1 MKREHFIPFDKEIIL
16 HEQIKEHNFDSQ
28 QVTQI
33 TKLFEILEHYFH
45 YEGFNFNKVIKKNYV
60 FFDPDK
66 IPEEKL
72 AYSTTPNIAEF
83 KDNLS
88 TVLKRGNY
96 TQLENSVIEDALV
109 NDDLIGLK
117 LKITFDYFK
126 EYRVYC
132 RGVDTYTEKTR
143 HWFFW
148 KREKQLETFERVIIY
163 IEYKDKKYFED
174 QKIKLEKLSFEP
186 SSIILK
192 SFKRVPKNDIETI
205 FPNAIPVM
213 SLKDKLLLWIPAL
226 GGGIPLITTKVVP
239 PLLAM
244 YAAYKANESL
254 TSNVIKT
261 QLIQGVIALGL
272 IGAYLFRQYK
282 RFLTKKIEFSKMLS
296 DSLYF
301 KNIANNSGV
310 FPAIIDTAEDEELKE
325 TILAYTFL
333 LMSKEPLSAKELDE
347 KIEEW
352 FQSKFNKDI
361 DFDVEDALKKLEKLK
376 IGMQDN
382 GKWTVIPIENAL
394 AKVDEIWDSI
404 FTYNN

>member
-16 HEQIKEHNFDSQ
+16 HEQIKEHNFDSK

-148 KREKQLETFERVIIY
+148 KREKQLETFERVIVY

>member
-1 MKREHFIPFDKEIIL
+1 MKRENFIPFDKEIIL
-16 HEQIKEHNFDSQ
+16 QEQIKEHNFNSE
-28 QVTQI
+28 QVIQI
-33 TKLFEILEHYFH
+33 SKLFEILEHYFH
-45 YEGFNFNKVIKKNYV
+45 YEGFTFNKVIKKNYV

-72 AYSTTPNIAEF
+72 AYNTTPNIAEF
-83 KDNLS
+83 KENLS
-88 TVLKRGNY
+88 AVLKRGNY
-96 TQLENSVIEDALV
+96 TQLENSVIEDAMV
-109 NDDLIGLK
+109 NDDLIGLQ
-117 LKITFDYFK
+117 LKINFDYFK

-132 RGVDTYTEKTR
+132 RGVDTYTEATR

-163 IEYKDKKYFED
+163 IEYKDKNYFED

-205 FPNAIPVM
+205 FPYATPVM

-261 QLIQGVIALGL
+261 QLVQGLIALGL

-310 FPAIIDTAEDEELKE
+310 FPAIIDAAEEEELKE
-325 TILAYTFL
+325 TSLAYTFL
-333 LMSKEPLSAKELDE
+333 LMSKEPITAKELDDN
-347 KIEEW
+347 IEEW
-352 FQSKFNKDI
+352 FKKKFNKDI
-361 DFDVEDALKKLEKLK
+361 DFDVEDALKKLEKLR
-376 IGMQDN
+376 IGIQSN

-394 AKVDEIWDSI
+394 ANVDEIWDSI
-404 FTYNN
+404 FTYNE

>member
-1 MKREHFIPFDKEIIL
+1 MKRENFIPFDKEIIL
-16 HEQIKEHNFDSQ
+16 QEQIKEHNFNSE
-28 QVTQI
+28 QVIQI
-33 TKLFEILEHYFH
+33 SKLFEILEHYFH
-45 YEGFNFNKVIKKNYV
+45 YEGFTFNKVIKKNYV

-72 AYSTTPNIAEF
+72 AYNTTPNIAEF
-83 KDNLS
+83 KENLS
-88 TVLKRGNY
+88 AVLKRGNY
-96 TQLENSVIEDALV
+96 TQLENSVIEDAMV
-109 NDDLIGLK
+109 NDDLIGLQ
-117 LKITFDYFK
+117 LKINFDYFK

-132 RGVDTYTEKTR
+132 RGVDTYTEATR

-163 IEYKDKKYFED
+163 IEYKDKNYFED

-205 FPNAIPVM
+205 FPYATPVM

-261 QLIQGVIALGL
+261 QLVQGLIALGL

-310 FPAIIDTAEDEELKE
+310 FPAIIDAAEEEELKE

-333 LMSKEPLSAKELDE
+333 LMSKEPITAKELDDN
-347 KIEEW
+347 IEEW
-352 FQSKFNKDI
+352 FKKKFNKDI
-361 DFDVEDALKKLEKLK
+361 DFDVEDALKKLEKLR
-376 IGMQDN
+376 IGFQSN

-394 AKVDEIWDSI
+394 ANVDEIWDSI
-404 FTYNN
+404 FTYNE

>member
-16 HEQIKEHNFDSQ
+16 QEQIKEHNFNSE
-28 QVTQI
+28 QVIQI
-33 TKLFEILEHYFH
+33 SKLFEILEHYFH
-45 YEGFNFNKVIKKNYV
+45 YEGFTFNKVIKKNYV

-72 AYSTTPNIAEF
+72 AYNTTPNIAEF
-83 KDNLS
+83 KENLS
-88 TVLKRGNY
+88 AVLKRGNY
-96 TQLENSVIEDALV
+96 TQLENSVIEDAMV
-109 NDDLIGLK
+109 NDDLIGLQ
-117 LKITFDYFK
+117 LKINFDYFK

-132 RGVDTYTEKTR
+132 RGVDTYTEALR

-163 IEYKDKKYFED
+163 IEYKDKNYFED

-205 FPNAIPVM
+205 FPYATPVM

-261 QLIQGVIALGL
+261 QLVQGLIALGL

-310 FPAIIDTAEDEELKE
+310 FPAIIDAAEEEELKE

-333 LMSKEPLSAKELDE
+333 LMSKEPITAKELDDN
-347 KIEEW
+347 IEEW
-352 FQSKFNKDI
+352 FKKKFNKDI
-361 DFDVEDALKKLEKLK
+361 DFDVEDALKKLEKLR
-376 IGMQDN
+376 IGIESN

-394 AKVDEIWDSI
+394 ANVDEIWDSI
-404 FTYNN
+404 FTYNE

>member
-148 KREKQLETFERVIIY
+148 KREKQLETFERVIVY